1 MRRSANRIICTVS
14 KNPKSVTEPFQ
25 FLASRIY
32 YYNPLRL
39 ISLNWEF
46 LYKVLLISR
55 VQSIPLRGWFLV
67 SNKERPDHSTF
78 LKSHFEKKVRES
90 KKKDWIHD
98 ELSFSQWTQM
108 WSRGKFSA
116 AAAAAAAAAAGRSF
130 TEE

>member
-1 MRRSANRIICTVS
+1 MMRRLAHRIIYTVS

-39 ISLNWEF
+39 IFLNWEF

-67 SNKERPDHSTF
+67 KAIKKDHTTF
-78 LKSHFEKKVRES
+78 LKSHFEKKSER
-90 KKKDWIHD
+90 K
-98 ELSFSQWTQM
+98 
-108 WSRGKFSA
+108 
-116 AAAAAAAAAAGRSF
+116 
-130 TEE
+130 